1 MPKGLTDKQKHYIQK
16 QMNRLSIEQMARAV
30 KVSPEAVASFIQSLP
45 PKNPG
50 KEALFKTGALLL
62 SLILIV
68 LFEIILR
75 LFHYGGDQR
84 LFLPM
89 KGDMA
94 RYYRINN
101 QVARRYFFMQ
111 KRVPTPGRDL
121 FLKEKPADCTRIF
134 VMGGSTAAGYPYGN
148 NLMFSRIL
156 AERLTAVFPDRLIEV
171 VNVAMAAVNSYTLLD
186 FTDEI
191 IAQRPDLVLIYAGHN
206 EFYGA
211 LGVGS
216 MESIGRNPG
225 LVRAILKLEKFRI
238 FLLLRNGAGLLRKGS
253 GRAAS
258 GSSEADPT
266 ATLMAR
272 IVGSKSIPYESPL
285 YRLGLAQFEGNL
297 QILIKKMTKADVTV
311 VLSEL
316 VSNIRDQE
324 PFISVPTENFPEAKI
339 VFNHAKASEKQGDY
353 TQAGRLYTQAKDLDA
368 LRFRASEEFNQLI
381 HKLAR
386 QYSIAV
392 VPMKILF
399 EQASDHGLVG
409 DALMT
414 DHLHPN
420 IRGCFLLADG
430 FFQTLR
436 TEGLIASVW
445 DSSRVRPSS
454 FYEAHW
460 PVTALDS
467 ASADLSVLY
476 LKGSWPFRP
485 ENEVNQTLS
494 HYHPSTLEERLAL
507 KVLTDP
513 EVNLEKAHL
522 ELAEYFSS
530 KKQYDRA
537 FREYRALMTMVP
549 HEMEFYEGA
558 VKMCLQSKKYPL
570 ALSVLQRSLKLK
582 ETSFNTKWTGLILIL
597 AGDRAGAVQML
608 RKALALAPQDTQ
620 VLFNLGRVLIQDN
633 RRSEAESVFRKLRS
647 LAPGSEY
654 TRVLQELLGSSG

>member
-1 MPKGLTDKQKHYIQK
+1 MPKELTDKQKHYIQK
-16 QMNRLSIEQMARAV
+16 HMNRLSPGQMARAI
-30 KVSPEAVASFIQSLP
+30 KVNSGVISDFIKSTP
-45 PKNPG
+45 SKNSG
-50 KEALFKTGALLL
+50 KETLFKAGGVLLPLLL
-62 SLILIV
+62 
-68 LFEIILR
+68 LFVFEMVLR
-75 LFHYGGDQR
+75 LFQYGGDQR

-111 KRVPTPGRDL
+111 QRVPTPGRDL
-121 FLKEKPADCTRIF
+121 FLKEKPENTTRIF

-156 AERLTAVFPDRLIEV
+156 AERLSAVFPDRLIEV

-191 IAQRPDLVLIYAGHN
+191 IAQHPDLVLVYAGHN

-225 LVRAILKLEKFRI
+225 MVRSILKLRRFRI
-238 FLLLRNGAGLLRKGS
+238 FLLLRNGVGALRNAFS
-253 GRAAS
+253 RAVS

-285 YRLGLAQFEGNL
+285 YRLGLEQFEGNL
-297 QILIKKMTKADVTV
+297 QILIQKMKKAGVTV

-316 VSNIRDQE
+316 VSNIRDQK
-324 PFISVPTENFPEAKI
+324 PFVSVSTKNFPEAKS
-339 VFNHAKASEKQGDY
+339 VYDHAKDTENQGDY
-353 TQAGRLYTQAKDLDA
+353 TQAAQLYTQAKDLDA

-381 HKLAR
+381 HKVAQ
-386 QYSIAV
+386 QYSMTV
-392 VPMKILF
+392 VPMKTLF
-399 EQASDHGLVG
+399 EQASDHGLIG

-445 DSSRVRPSS
+445 DSSRIRPSS

-494 HYHPSTLEERLAL
+494 LYHPSTLEERLAL

-522 ELAEYFSS
+522 ELGGYFAS

-537 FREYRALMTMVP
+537 FREYRTLITMVP
-549 HEMEFYEGA
+549 HEMEFYERA

-570 ALSVLQRSLKLK
+570 ALTVLKRSLKLK
-582 ETSFNTKWTGLILIL
+582 KTSFNTKWTGLMLIL
-597 AGDRAGAVQML
+597 AGDRAGAIQML
-608 RKALALAPQDTQ
+608 NEALSLAPQDAQ
-620 VLFNLGRVLIQDN
+620 VLFNLGRVLIQN
-633 RRSEAESVFRKLRS
+633 NQKSEAESVFHKLRS
-647 LAPGSEY
+647 LAPESQY
-654 TRVLQELLGSSG
+654 TRVLRELLESSG

>member
-1 MPKGLTDKQKHYIQK
+1 MSKELTDKQKHYIQK
-16 QMNRLSIEQMARAV
+16 QLNRLSVEQMARAI
-30 KVSPEAVASFIQSLP
+30 KASPEAVSRFIKSIP

-50 KEALFKTGALLL
+50 KEAMFRAGALLL
-62 SLILIV
+62 SLIVILF
-68 LFEIILR
+68 FEIILR

-94 RYYRINN
+94 GYYRINN

-121 FLKEKPADCTRIF
+121 FLKEKPANSTRIF

-156 AERLTAVFPDRLIEV
+156 AERLSAVFPDRLIEV

-191 IAQRPDLVLIYAGHN
+191 IAQHPDLVLVYAGHN

-225 LVRAILKLEKFRI
+225 MVRLILKLRKFRI
-238 FLLLRNGAGLLRKGS
+238 FLLLRNGTGALRNAFGKAG
-253 GRAAS
+253 S
-258 GSSEADPT
+258 GSSESDPT

-272 IVGSKSIPYESPL
+272 IVGSKSIPYETPL
-285 YRLGLAQFEGNL
+285 YRLGLEQFEGNL
-297 QILIKKMTKADVTV
+297 QILIQKIKKAGVTV

-316 VSNIRDQE
+316 VSNIRDQK
-324 PFISVPTENFPEAKI
+324 PFVSVPTETLPGAETVYDQAI
-339 VFNHAKASEKQGDY
+339 ETESQGDY
-353 TQAGRLYTQAKDLDA
+353 AHAAQLYTQAKDLDA
-368 LRFRASEEFNQLI
+368 LRFRASEDINHII
-381 HKLAR
+381 HRLA
-386 QYSIAV
+386 QQDSIPV
-392 VPMKILF
+392 VQMKHLF

-430 FFQTLR
+430 FFQTLH
-436 TEGLIASVW
+436 TNGLIASVW
-445 DSSRVRPSS
+445 DSSRIRPSL

-460 PVTALDS
+460 PITALDS

-522 ELAEYFSS
+522 ELGEYFSS

-537 FREYRALMTMVP
+537 FREYRALITMVP
-549 HEMEFYEGA
+549 HEMEFYERA

-570 ALSVLQRSLKLK
+570 ALTVLKRSLKLK
-582 ETSFNTKWTGLILIL
+582 DTPFNTKWTGLMLIL
-597 AGDRAGAVQML
+597 AGDRMGAIQML
-608 RKALALAPQDTQ
+608 NKALSLAPHDTQ
-620 VLFNLGRVLIQDN
+620 VLFNLGRALIQN
-633 RRSEAESVFRKLRS
+633 NQKSEAESVFRKLRS
-647 LAPGSEY
+647 LAPESQY
-654 TRVLQELLGSSG
+654 TRVLRELLGSSG